1 MILLMK
7 EGWFPFSRMQIDII
21 LPLAVKKLELFG
33 IIHSNCLDTIHD
45 SDLSARFIRNSFSFQ
60 IQWCRT

>member
-33 IIHSNCLDTIHD
+33 LENISKRLI
-45 SDLSARFIRNSFSFQ
+45 
-60 IQWCRT
+60 

>member
-33 IIHSNCLDTIHD
+33 IIHLTY
-45 SDLSARFIRNSFSFQ
+45 LFKKFLFS
-60 IQWCRT
+60 